1 MTETMNTTTNHYDVQ
16 AKMAAIMADNERAA
30 DIMTGFVMAFEL
42 LHDQRNDDQQGA

>member
-1 MTETMNTTTNHYDVQ
+1 MTETMNTTTNHCDVQ

-42 LHDQRNDDQQGA
+42 LRSQEEQEQ